1 MDAYLRPQTVV
12 LRLSS
17 EKVTDEEKAE
27 MAAKMRGLESP
38 EEYEE
43 ENVVITR
50 TTRLPDL
57 VSDQLWLVFSELG
70 ISGAD
75 WMALPVREWA
85 GDGEYGKFESFSKGL
100 KVTNDLAERG
110 VKLLEDLVN
119 SITHDEEQ
127 LQDLMLLV
135 ENHRKLL
142 PRFTKS
148 ALSML

>member
-1 MDAYLRPQTVV
+1 MQIVYLFIWQVQIAYRRIQCGCRSFICLSSSCRSFIGASSVDAYLRPQTVV

-57 VSDQLWLVFSELG
+57 VSDQLWLVF
-70 ISGAD
+70 
-75 WMALPVREWA
+75 P
-85 GDGEYGKFESFSKGL
+85 
-100 KVTNDLAERG
+100 N
-110 VKLLEDLVN
+110 
-119 SITHDEEQ
+119 
-127 LQDLMLLV
+127 
-135 ENHRKLL
+135 
-142 PRFTKS
+142 
-148 ALSML
+148 